1 MKSAQDLLNK
11 SPAMLETPYSTS
23 TTATGQSEP
32 RLPGELVDIVNYI
45 FGVFKITWGR
55 KYSSRFSS
63 TNEIKST
70 KRQWAGSFLRL
81 GLTTQ
86 EIKAAMEMAVDAAT
100 EWPPELPDF
109 LKLCYQTNLTELP
122 DKEAAFKQIIDR
134 HGRCRTN
141 ETFNWLHNIV
151 NLIDQDIGRYAT
163 TESER
168 QFKTRFNKA
177 WDKRYRQFRQ
187 GVMPEPK
194 LALPVPNLPPLVQ
207 AANIDPECPLQKK
220 LAELRGYR
228 RD

>member
-11 SPAMLETPYSTS
+11 SPVTLETRSSTS
-23 TTATGQSEP
+23 TTATGQNEP
-32 RLPGELVDIVNYI
+32 RLPAELVEAVNYI
-45 FGVFKITWGR
+45 FGVFKLTWGR
-55 KYSSRFSS
+55 KFASRFSS
-63 TNEIKST
+63 VTEINST

-122 DKEAAFKQIIDR
+122 DKDAAFKQIVDR
-134 HGRCRTN
+134 HGRYRTN